1 MSSAL
6 LNLGSTWGR
15 SVAEFH
21 SKKGVVESGW
31 PLAHVNASCAFFSIK
46 FVNLLTKL
54 SIRFHF
60 VYFDLRAFHVNIYLL
75 VIKRTGERFIPIF
88 FFCFFYSS
96 FFSFGLS
103 FYQYLDQTR
112 KEIYIVC
119 VQTQR
124 KYTDRKFETRSKL
137 KLFN

>member
-21 SKKGVVESGW
+21 LKKGVVESGW

-54 SIRFHF
+54 SIRFNF
-60 VYFDLRAFHVNIYLL
+60 VYFDLRVFHVNIYLL
-75 VIKRTGERFIPIF
+75 VIKRTE
-88 FFCFFYSS
+88 
-96 FFSFGLS
+96 
-103 FYQYLDQTR
+103 
-112 KEIYIVC
+112 
-119 VQTQR
+119 
-124 KYTDRKFETRSKL
+124 
-137 KLFN
+137 